1 MTRTATGRPGVD
13 PAGRP
18 DRSPLGKRGAGRI
31 ELPTS
36 PTRTENHATRP
47 CTHCCYKRHLVLEPG
62 IEPGTY
68 CVLGSRHNQLDHSSA
83 KFRTSSEGLEPPI
96 SRFVVSR
103 LIQLGHEDFPMLPPP
118 ATRGSIPPAQAPIYR
133 DRPPSRPG
141 STPSSRP
148 SDRDRGSTPKK
159 SPAQAPVH
167 RDRPPSRQNGSPT
180 GI

>member
-1 MTRTATGRPGVD
+1 MQGESNSRPL
-13 PAGRP
+13 RP
-18 DRSPLGKRGAGRI
+18 ERRIMPLD
-31 ELPTS
+31 
-36 PTRTENHATRP
+36 HAP
-47 CTHCCYKRHLVLEPG
+47 NQLIKILDPG

-148 SDRDRGSTPKK
+148 SDRDRPPRNHPPK
-159 SPAQAPVH
+159 H
-167 RDRPPSRQNGSPT
+167 RYT
-180 GI
+180 GIDPQAGKMVPRPGFEPGSQR